1 MNTRPYRVIALVI
14 VVAIIALVVVFLGPV
29 FRSGSSSMGTTS
41 LAAVEVRS
49 YQGQDLSA
57 ISDVPENAI
66 IGTQYVNESGYRLT
80 VTGLTTTTKVST
92 YSEILDN
99 HQHYTKVVTLNCV
112 EGWSVKIL
120 WEGVLVRDLI
130 NEAGIDPRANTVI
143 FHATDGYTTS
153 FPLSYVMDN
162 DIIIAY
168 KMNNVTLDAEHGYPF
183 RLVAED
189 KWGYK
194 WIKWID
200 EIELS
205 DNPNYQ
211 GYWEQRGY
219 SESGNLNESQYSS

>member
-1 MNTRPYRVIALVI
+1 MNVPPYRVIALVI
-14 VVAIIALVVVFLGPV
+14 AVVLIVLGVIFLSPV
-29 FRSGSSSMGTTS
+29 FRSGSSSQATTS
-41 LAAVEVRS
+41 LAAVEVRT
-49 YQGQDLSA
+49 YQGQDLSSV
-57 ISDVPENAI
+57 SDVRENAI
-66 IGTQYVNESGYRLT
+66 AGTQYVNESDYRLT
-80 VTGLTTTTKVST
+80 VTGLTTTTENLT
-92 YSEILDN
+92 YREILDN
-99 HQHYTKVVTLNCV
+99 HQHYSKVVTLDCV
-112 EGWSVKIL
+112 EGWSAKIL

-130 NEAGIDPRANTVI
+130 NKAGVDPRANTVI

-162 DIIIAY
+162 NIIIAY
-168 KMNNVTLDAEHGYPF
+168 KMNNVTLPAANGFPF

-205 DNPNYQ
+205 DNPDYK

-219 SESGNLNESQYSS
+219 SESGNLSESQYS

>member
-1 MNTRPYRVIALVI
+1 MNPRSYRVITLVI
-14 VVAIIALVVVFLGPV
+14 AVVIIVLVVAFLSSV
-29 FRSGSSSMGTTS
+29 FRSGSSSNGITN

-49 YQGQDLSA
+49 YQGQDLSS

-66 IGTQYVNESGYRLT
+66 IGTQHINESDYRLT
-80 VTGLTTTTKVST
+80 ITGLTTKTTVST
-92 YSEILDN
+92 YGDILNN

-120 WEGVLVRDLI
+120 WEGVLVKDLI
-130 NEAGIDPRANTVI
+130 NEAGVDPRANTVI

-162 DIIIAY
+162 NIIIAY
-168 KMNNVTLDAEHGYPF
+168 KMNNITIDAEHGYPF

-219 SESGNLNESQYSS
+219 SNSGNLSESQYS

>member
-1 MNTRPYRVIALVI
+1 MNTRSYRVIVLVI
-14 VVAIIALVVVFLGPV
+14 VVVIIALLAVFLGPV
-29 FRSGSSSMGTTS
+29 FRSGPSSNGTTS
-41 LAAVEVRS
+41 LAAAEVRS
-49 YQGQDLSA
+49 YQGQDLSS

-92 YSEILDN
+92 YREVLDN
-99 HQHYTKVVTLNCV
+99 HQHYTKVVTLDCV

-130 NEAGIDPRANTVI
+130 NEAGVDPRANTVI

-162 DIIIAY
+162 DVIIAY
-168 KMNNVTLDAEHGYPF
+168 KMNNVTIDAEHGYPF

-205 DNPNYQ
+205 DNPAYR

-219 SESGNLNESQYSS
+219 SESGNLSESQYS

>member
-1 MNTRPYRVIALVI
+1 MNIPSYRVIALVI
-14 VVAIIALVVVFLGPV
+14 AVMLIVLSVIFLTPV
-29 FRSGSSSMGTTS
+29 FRSGSSSGTTTS
-41 LAAVEVRS
+41 LPAVEVRS

-57 ISDVPENAI
+57 VSDVRENAI
-66 IGTQYVNESGYRLT
+66 AGTQYVNESDYRLT
-80 VTGLTTTTKVST
+80 VTGLTLKTENLT
-92 YSEILDN
+92 YREILN
-99 HQHYTKVVTLNCV
+99 THQHYSKVVTLDCV
-112 EGWSVKIL
+112 EGWSAKIL

-130 NEAGIDPRANTVI
+130 NEAGAGPRANTVI

-162 DIIIAY
+162 NILIAY
-168 KMNNVTLDAEHGYPF
+168 RMNNVTLPAANGFPL

-205 DNPNYQ
+205 DNPDYK

-219 SESGNLNESQYSS
+219 SESGNLSESQYS

>member
-1 MNTRPYRVIALVI
+1 MNPRSYRVITLVI
-14 VVAIIALVVVFLGPV
+14 AVVIIVLVVAFLSSV
-29 FRSGSSSMGTTS
+29 FRSGSSSNGITN
-41 LAAVEVRS
+41 LAAVEIRS
-49 YQGQDLSA
+49 YQGQDLSS

-66 IGTQYVNESGYRLT
+66 IGTQHITESDYRLT
-80 VTGLTTTTKVST
+80 ITGLTTKTTVST
-92 YSEILDN
+92 YGDILNN

-120 WEGVLVRDLI
+120 WEGVLVKDLI
-130 NEAGIDPRANTVI
+130 NEAGVDPRANTVI

-162 DIIIAY
+162 NIIIAY
-168 KMNNVTLDAEHGYPF
+168 KMNNITIDAEHGYPF

-219 SESGNLNESQYSS
+219 SNSGNLSESQYS

>member
-1 MNTRPYRVIALVI
+1 MNTRSSRMIALVTAVVI
-14 VVAIIALVVVFLGPV
+14 IAVVAAFVILVLRP
-29 FRSGSSSMGTTS
+29 GSPPDGTTP
-41 LAAVEVRS
+41 LAAAEVRS
-49 YQGQDLSA
+49 YQGQDLSS

-66 IGTQYVNESGYRLT
+66 AGTQYLNESDYQLT
-80 VTGLTTTTKVST
+80 VTGLTATTKVST
-92 YSEILDN
+92 YREILDN
-99 HQHYTKVVTLNCV
+99 HRHYSKVVTLDCV
-112 EGWSVKIL
+112 EGWSVRIL

-130 NEAGIDPRANTVI
+130 NEAGADPRANTVI
-143 FHATDGYTTS
+143 FHAADGYTTS

-168 KMNNVTLDAEHGYPF
+168 KMNNVTIDAEHGFPF

-205 DNPNYQ
+205 DNPDYQ

-219 SESGNLNESQYSS
+219 SESGNLSESQYS

>member
-1 MNTRPYRVIALVI
+1 MNVPSYRVIALFIAVVLIVLGVI
-14 VVAIIALVVVFLGPV
+14 FLSPV
-29 FRSGSSSMGTTS
+29 LRPGSSSGTTTG

-49 YQGQDLSA
+49 YQGQDLSS
-57 ISDVPENAI
+57 ISDVSENAI
-66 IGTQYVNESGYRLT
+66 AGTQYINESDYQLM
-80 VTGLTTTTKVST
+80 VTGLTLKTENLT
-92 YSEILDN
+92 YREILDN
-99 HQHYTKVVTLNCV
+99 HQHYSKVVTLDCV
-112 EGWSVKIL
+112 EGWSAKIL

-130 NEAGIDPRANTVI
+130 NEAGVDPRANTVI

-168 KMNNVTLDAEHGYPF
+168 KMNNVTLPAANGFPL

-219 SESGNLNESQYSS
+219 SESGNLSESQYS

>member
-1 MNTRPYRVIALVI
+1 MNTPSYRVIAMVI
-14 VVAIIALVVVFLGPV
+14 AVVIIVSGIFFLSPW
-29 FRSGSSSMGTTS
+29 FRSGPSSPATTS

-57 ISDVPENAI
+57 VSDVRENAI
-66 IGTQYVNESGYRLT
+66 AGTQYVNESDYRLT
-80 VTGLTTTTKVST
+80 VTGLTLKTENLT
-92 YSEILDN
+92 YREILDN
-99 HQHYTKVVTLNCV
+99 HQHYSKVVTLDCV
-112 EGWSVKIL
+112 EGWSAKIL

-130 NEAGIDPRANTVI
+130 HEAGVDPRANTVI

-162 DIIIAY
+162 NIIIAY
-168 KMNNVTLDAEHGYPF
+168 KMNNVTLPAANGFPL

-194 WIKWID
+194 WIKWINK
-200 EIELS
+200 IELS

-219 SESGNLNESQYSS
+219 SNSGNLNESQYG

>member
-1 MNTRPYRVIALVI
+1 MNVPSYRVIALFI
-14 VVAIIALVVVFLGPV
+14 AVVLVVLGVIFLSPV
-29 FRSGSSSMGTTS
+29 FRSGASSGTTTG

-49 YQGQDLSA
+49 YQGQDLSS
-57 ISDVPENAI
+57 ISDVSENAI
-66 IGTQYVNESGYRLT
+66 AGTQYINESDYQLM
-80 VTGLTTTTKVST
+80 VTGLTLKTENLT
-92 YSEILDN
+92 YREILDN
-99 HQHYTKVVTLNCV
+99 HQHYSKVVTLDCV
-112 EGWSVKIL
+112 EGWSAKIL

-130 NEAGIDPRANTVI
+130 NEAGVDPRANTVI

-168 KMNNVTLDAEHGYPF
+168 KMNNVTLPAANGFPL

-219 SESGNLNESQYSS
+219 SESGNLSESQYS

>member
-1 MNTRPYRVIALVI
+1 MNVPSYRVIALFI
-14 VVAIIALVVVFLGPV
+14 AVVLVVLGVIFLSPV
-29 FRSGSSSMGTTS
+29 FRSGASSGTTTG

-57 ISDVPENAI
+57 VSDVRENAI
-66 IGTQYVNESGYRLT
+66 AGTQYVNESDYRLT
-80 VTGLTTTTKVST
+80 VTGLTLKTENLT
-92 YSEILDN
+92 YREILN
-99 HQHYTKVVTLNCV
+99 THQHYSKVVTLDCV
-112 EGWSVKIL
+112 EGWSAKIL

-130 NEAGIDPRANTVI
+130 NEAGAGPRANTVI

-162 DIIIAY
+162 NILIAY
-168 KMNNVTLDAEHGYPF
+168 RMNNVTLPAANGFPL

-205 DNPNYQ
+205 DNPDYK

-219 SESGNLNESQYSS
+219 SESGNLSESQYS

>member
-1 MNTRPYRVIALVI
+1 MIVLVI
-14 VVAIIALVVVFLGPV
+14 VVVIIALLAVFLGPV
-29 FRSGSSSMGTTS
+29 FRSGPSSNGTTS
-41 LAAVEVRS
+41 LAAAEVRS
-49 YQGQDLSA
+49 YQGQDLSS
-57 ISDVPENAI
+57 ISDVHENAI

-92 YSEILDN
+92 YREVLDN
-99 HQHYTKVVTLNCV
+99 HQHYTKVVTLDCV

-130 NEAGIDPRANTVI
+130 NEAGVDPRANTVI

-162 DIIIAY
+162 DVIIAY
-168 KMNNVTLDAEHGYPF
+168 KMNNVTIDAEHGYPF

-205 DNPNYQ
+205 DNPAYR

-219 SESGNLNESQYSS
+219 SESGNLSESQYS

>member
-1 MNTRPYRVIALVI
+1 MNVPPYRVIALVI
-14 VVAIIALVVVFLGPV
+14 AVVLIVSGVIFLSPV
-29 FRSGSSSMGTTS
+29 FRSGSSSQATTS
-41 LAAVEVRS
+41 LAAVEVRT
-49 YQGQDLSA
+49 YQGQDLSSV
-57 ISDVPENAI
+57 SDVRENAI
-66 IGTQYVNESGYRLT
+66 AGTQYVNESDYRLT
-80 VTGLTTTTKVST
+80 VTGLTTTTENLT
-92 YSEILDN
+92 YREILDN
-99 HQHYTKVVTLNCV
+99 HQHYSKVVTLDCV
-112 EGWSVKIL
+112 EGWSAKIL

-130 NEAGIDPRANTVI
+130 NEAGVDPRANTVI

-162 DIIIAY
+162 NIIIAY
-168 KMNNVTLDAEHGYPF
+168 KMNNVTLPAANGFPF

-205 DNPNYQ
+205 DNPDYK

-219 SESGNLNESQYSS
+219 SESGNLSESQYS

>member
-1 MNTRPYRVIALVI
+1 M
-14 VVAIIALVVVFLGPV
+14 FWSGP
-29 FRSGSSSMGTTS
+29 SSNGTTS
-41 LAAVEVRS
+41 LAAAEVRS
-49 YQGQDLSA
+49 YQGQDLSS

-92 YSEILDN
+92 YREVLDN
-99 HQHYTKVVTLNCV
+99 HQHYTKVVTLDCV

-130 NEAGIDPRANTVI
+130 NEAGVDPRANTVI

-162 DIIIAY
+162 DVIIAY
-168 KMNNVTLDAEHGYPF
+168 KMNNVTIDAEHGYPF

-205 DNPNYQ
+205 DNPAYR

-219 SESGNLNESQYSS
+219 SESGNLSESQYS

>member
-1 MNTRPYRVIALVI
+1 MNVPSYRVIVLVLA
-14 VVAIIALVVVFLGPV
+14 VVLVVLGVIFLSPV
-29 FRSGSSSMGTTS
+29 FRPGSSSGTTAG

-49 YQGQDLSA
+49 YQGQDLSS
-57 ISDVPENAI
+57 ISDVSENAI
-66 IGTQYVNESGYRLT
+66 AGTQYVNESDYQLT
-80 VTGLTTTTKVST
+80 VTGLTLKTENLT
-92 YSEILDN
+92 YREILDN
-99 HQHYTKVVTLNCV
+99 HQHYSKVVTLDCV
-112 EGWSVKIL
+112 EGWSAKIL

-130 NEAGIDPRANTVI
+130 SEAGVDPRANTVI

-168 KMNNVTLDAEHGYPF
+168 KMNNVTLPAANGFPF

-219 SESGNLNESQYSS
+219 SESGNLNESQYG